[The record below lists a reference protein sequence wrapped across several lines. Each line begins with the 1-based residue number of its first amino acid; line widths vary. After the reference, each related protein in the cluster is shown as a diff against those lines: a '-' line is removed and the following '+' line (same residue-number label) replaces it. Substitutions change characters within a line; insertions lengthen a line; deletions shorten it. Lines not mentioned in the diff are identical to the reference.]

1 MTITPDVRLEYL
13 EGVASLILRFKPDK
27 WSKLIG
33 AEENMVLFTEFFEKP
48 DVLVLV
54 LTLSPAGVIIPCL
67 GFPAALKSKGVY
79 FIKKGPENI
88 SKDNYK
94 DRLLYGDIGPAPVD
108 QLIATVEEVG
118 AKRACAGLGA
128 EGSGGTVS
136 VSHTCG
142 EWPRALLLRGWP
154 PGHSVNLP
162 GSLSEMQ
169 EPGPCPPWCGDR
181 PPGGAVHPRAERPQ
195 LAPGPPSISLGP
207 QMHWVRPTGSQGVD
221 HLSTRRCASQF

>member
-88 SKDNYK
+88 GKDNYK

-118 AKRACAGLGA
+118 AGRAGAGLGA
-128 EGSGGTVS
+128 ESSGGTVS

-142 EWPRALLLRGWP
+142 EWPRALLLREWP
-154 PGHSVNLP
+154 RATASA
-162 GSLSEMQ
+162 SLGTCQKCRS
-169 EPGPCPPWCGDR
+169 PGPAR
-181 PPGGAVHPRAERPQ
+181 PGVGTDLQAV
-195 LAPGPPSISLGP
+195 LC
-207 QMHWVRPTGSQGVD
+207 T
-221 HLSTRRCASQF
+221 